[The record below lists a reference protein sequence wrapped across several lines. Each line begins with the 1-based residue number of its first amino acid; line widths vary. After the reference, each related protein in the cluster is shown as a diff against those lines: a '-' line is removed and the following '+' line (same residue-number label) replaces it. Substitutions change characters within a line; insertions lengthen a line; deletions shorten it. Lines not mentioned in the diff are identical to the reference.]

1 MKEEDLIL
9 SQRDQNHPTLEKA
22 IFNF

>member
-1 MKEEDLIL
+1 MKKEDLIL
-9 SQRDQNHPTLEKA
+9 SQRDLQHPTLEKA